1 MYVAPCVHLMLGD
14 TVGIWLGLLM
24 RSFATLICMTDSYKV
39 QNKCHLL
46 QEAFQIAPARNITG
60 AAIKQL

>member
-1 MYVAPCVHLMLGD
+1 MHLMLVTLRIG
-14 TVGIWLGLLM
+14 LGLLM
-24 RSFATLICMTDSYKV
+24 RSFPTLICMTESYMV

-46 QEAFQIAPARNITG
+46 QEAFQIAPDRNITG